1 MSNTAAGVLWEA
13 LTAYPSRAP
22 EFNPGYLVGSVSLI
36 HLFFCVVLLCVFTL
50 RVPSCDF
57 RIKTKFGSF
66 WPPVVCGTAH
76 VWVICVCLC
85 VVVSNTCCCV
95 VFLLYF
101 SSSCVPGVASFSGL
115 SFFLLHLKYS
125 LTIIYYT
132 YQHYCTND
140 SNECQLNISSLKSSY
155 LMGISRTNFLFPLLV
170 TIKWKQIN
178 ILIGYAYPFLF
189 CFWNWYFL
197 EIEITIKT
205 NVHLPRHR

>member
-22 EFNPGYLVGSVSLI
+22 EFNPGYLVGTVSLI
-36 HLFFCVVLLCVFTL
+36 HLVVCVVLLCVITF

-95 VFLLYF
+95 VFLPYF

-115 SFFLLHLKYS
+115 SFFWLHLKYS

-140 SNECQLNISSLKSSY
+140 SNEC
-155 LMGISRTNFLFPLLV
+155 
-170 TIKWKQIN
+170 
-178 ILIGYAYPFLF
+178 
-189 CFWNWYFL
+189 
-197 EIEITIKT
+197 
-205 NVHLPRHR
+205 

>member
-1 MSNTAAGVLWEA
+1 LTVYMSNTAAGVLWEA

-22 EFNPGYLVGSVSLI
+22 EFKPGYLVGSVSLI
-36 HLFFCVVLLCVFTL
+36 HLVACVVLLCVFTL

-85 VVVSNTCCCV
+85 VVASNRCCCV
-95 VFLLYF
+95 VFF
-101 SSSCVPGVASFSGL
+101 L
-115 SFFLLHLKYS
+115 SFFWLHLKYS

-140 SNECQLNISSLKSSY
+140 SNECQ
-155 LMGISRTNFLFPLLV
+155 
-170 TIKWKQIN
+170 
-178 ILIGYAYPFLF
+178 
-189 CFWNWYFL
+189 
-197 EIEITIKT
+197 
-205 NVHLPRHR
+205 